1 MKSPQRQ
8 TLRRLPL
15 CVALLLGAALPGCAA
30 LEVRSP
36 ASFAYSGEA
45 ARLDVPLVS
54 QESPNLCGLAALA
67 MLTRYHRAF
76 LSEANRESIAAAA
89 TRDQGT
95 SGALLKS
102 VLESEG
108 YFVSVFQGSLD
119 DEATGLYRHLRAG
132 RPLIAMLSMG
142 EYRHYVVV
150 AGFDPVRD
158 VLVVLDPVA
167 GELAMRTRRFLAM
180 WEKANRFTLL
190 AVPRGRAAGEV
201 VPFTQL

>member
-1 MKSPQRQ
+1 MKFPHAQT

-15 CVALLLGAALPGCAA
+15 CIALLLGAALPGCAA
-30 LEVRSP
+30 DERSS
-36 ASFAYSGEA
+36 ASFAYSSEA
-45 ARLDVPLVS
+45 VRLDVPLVR

-67 MLTRYHRAF
+67 MLTRYHRTL
-76 LSEANRESIAAAA
+76 LSGRNRESVAAAA
-89 TRDQGT
+89 SRDRGT

-102 VLESEG
+102 VLESER
-108 YFVSVFQGSLD
+108 YFVSVFAGSLD
-119 DEATGLYRHLRAG
+119 DAATGLYRHLRAG

-142 EYRHYVVV
+142 DYRHYVVV
-150 AGFDPVRD
+150 AGFDPARD

-167 GELAMRTRRFLAM
+167 GALAMRTQRFVSM

-190 AVPRGRAAGEV
+190 AVPRGRAAGQV